1 MGFIKSLKDLIT
13 GNEDDHQYEY
23 ETEEVESKET
33 ASEPEETPA
42 RPASAYSSRSRFT
55 APVPEVSGLGNGS
68 LGSNVVSLPSP
79 IGISQIYMM
88 DPRHFE
94 EMSDAVK
101 ALHEQKTV
109 LLNLSMM
116 EPDQAQRAVD
126 FLSGATHALRGDL
139 ERVGDS
145 IFIFAPS
152 NVQLT
157 TPTTQAEK
165 NQSAPRPRRSTTPW
179 EGETMRSARS

>member
-1 MGFIKSLKDLIT
+1 
-13 GNEDDHQYEY
+13 
-23 ETEEVESKET
+23 
-33 ASEPEETPA
+33 
-42 RPASAYSSRSRFT
+42 
-55 APVPEVSGLGNGS
+55 LGN
-68 LGSNVVSLPSP
+68 NVVSLPSP

-88 DPRHFE
+88 DAKHFD

-126 FLSGATHALRGDL
+126 FLSGATYALRGDL

-152 NVQLT
+152 SVQLT
-157 TPTTQAEK
+157 TPASQGDK
-165 NQSAPRPRRSTTPW
+165 NQPMSRTRRSAPW
-179 EGETMRSARS
+179 EGESMRFARS

>member
-1 MGFIKSLKDLIT
+1 MELFKKIGTWFTDSEND
-13 GNEDDHQYEY
+13 EYEY
-23 ETEEVESKET
+23 ETEEVEAKET
-33 ASEPEETPA
+33 VSEPEETPA
-42 RPASAYSSRSRFT
+42 RPAPAYSSSRTRFS
-55 APVPEVSGLGNGS
+55 ASVPESPANSSNAS
-68 LGSNVVSLPSP
+68 LANNVVNLPSP

-88 DPRHFE
+88 DPKHFD

-152 NVQLT
+152 SVQLT
-157 TPTTQAEK
+157 TPATQADK
-165 NQSAPRPRRSTTPW
+165 NQAIPKPLSLIHI
-179 EGETMRSARS
+179 